1 MNSNK
6 KVACPL
12 DCYDACQAEII
23 DENIKGSKEHFTTNS
38 KLCVNFAQLLKEDY
52 HQSPKFNNEDISLE
66 ESLEVLSAK
75 LKDNDASKTLFYE
88 GSGNLGKMQAAVK
101 NFFTQYG
108 STLTKGSL
116 CDGGGGLGI
125 EQGRGSIVNPPI
137 QKLIDSDVIV
147 VWGRNFSVTSSHM
160 YNLVKD
166 KTFITIDPIKTD
178 IAKKSDIHMQINPKT
193 DYELALLLT
202 RFANM
207 QDIEDEEFLE
217 EHSEGAEWFFDITRN
232 RPVVSYE
239 ATTGVSLAL
248 VNQFFELIE
257 NKKVSFVVGLGVQK
271 YFEGAQ
277 IMRCIDSLAAYLG
290 VHKKQAGGVWYL
302 SNSSH
307 GYENQFKV
315 KSSIKNKKVS
325 VAQVDFSSYD
335 LVFIQGANPVVSA
348 PNTKA
353 VIEGLKNSFVVCF
366 TTTYNDTCEYADLII
381 PASSFLSKADVRL
394 SYGHEYKAIS
404 NAIEN
409 PKENTISEYKLA
421 SVLIE
426 KFGFEALKSEEEI
439 LDYYTNKTVEYE
451 EFETF
456 EFIEEVDVE
465 PLYKHKNSTNF
476 YLITAKSKNSLN
488 SQFTIDNHVYLNES
502 SGFKNNDAVK
512 ISSSFGEAN
521 FTVKLSEDIKSE
533 CAFFYAGNK
542 KVNYLTPNKEDEES
556 FSAMFQEVLIEIE
569 LSSTL

>member
-1 MNSNK
+1 M
-6 KVACPL
+6 
-12 DCYDACQAEII
+12 DCYDACQAELI
-23 DENIKGSKEHFTTNS
+23 DSNVKGSKKNIVTNG
-38 KLCVNFAQLLKEDY
+38 KLCVNFAQLLKEDNIISAIY
-52 HQSPKFNNEDISLE
+52 NNEKITLD
-66 ESLEVLSAK
+66 ESLNILSDK
-75 LKDNDASKTLFYE
+75 LKNTTASNTLFYT
-88 GSGNLGKMQAAVK
+88 GSGNLGVMQNSTK

-108 STLTKGSL
+108 SVLTKGSL

-125 EQGRGSIVNPPI
+125 EQGRTAVINPPI
-137 QKLIDSDVIV
+137 EKLISSDIII

-178 IAKKSDIHMQINPKT
+178 IAKKSKIHMQINPKT

-202 RFANM
+202 RFAHM

-217 EHSEGAEWFFDITRN
+217 EHTEGSEWFFDITRN

-239 ATTGVSLAL
+239 ATTGVPLAL
-248 VNQFFELIE
+248 VNDFFDLIE
-257 NKKVSFVVGLGVQK
+257 NKTISIVVGLGVQK

-277 IMRCIDSLAAYLG
+277 IMRCIDSFASYLG
-290 VHKKQAGGVWYL
+290 IHKKESGGVWYL

-307 GYENQFKV
+307 GYENQFK
-315 KSSIKNKKVS
+315 IEGKNKKVS
-325 VAQVDFSSYD
+325 VAEVDFSSYD
-335 LVFIQGANPVVSA
+335 LVFIQGGNPAVSA
-348 PNTKA
+348 PNTKK

-381 PASSFLSKADVRL
+381 PSSSFLSKRDVRL

-404 NAIEN
+404 EVVEKADV
-409 PKENTISEYKLA
+409 NTICEYKLA
-421 SVLIE
+421 SYLIE
-426 KFGFEALKSEEEI
+426 KFGFKALKSEDDI
-439 LDYYTNKTVEYE
+439 IDYYSNTKVEHE
-451 EFETF
+451 DFETF

-465 PLYKHKNSTNF
+465 SLYKDKTSTNF

-488 SQFTIDNHVYLNES
+488 SQFTIDNHVYLNPL
-502 SGFKNNDAVK
+502 SGFNNNDTVK
-512 ISSSFGEAN
+512 ISSRYGEAN
-521 FTVKLSEDIKSE
+521 FIVKLNEDIKNE

-542 KVNYLTPNKEDEES
+542 KTNYLTPNKEDEES

-569 LSSTL
+569 LLNTL